1 MKKETIIDIL
11 ICVLM
16 TCICL
21 FSFFDSKIIVNISQD
36 ITFHINRFVGLANAF
51 EEGQILPKIYPYANN
66 GFGYATPLFYC
77 DLFLYPFAIL
87 YHFGLSAVWCY
98 KLCVLFYTTLGNIF
112 IYLIFKK
119 ETNNRKLSLFA
130 SFLYLTCSYHLL
142 NIFIRGALGEILAM
156 TFVPLV
162 LYAIYRI
169 LVKHED
175 CFVFLGI
182 SFSLLVQ
189 SHLISSLLY
198 GIFFFCMIVVFL
210 IMNRKDFSLIKKTII
225 TIIKGTIIALLLC
238 VWYLLPMFEQMH
250 SQTFW
255 LSVNSQY
262 NNINT
267 TIQPVSDLIRSSSYK
282 FIPGIGIVLVLFN
295 ILYLLVKKN
304 KYITIII
311 IYILFMYL
319 IIFGLIP
326 GTILNVV
333 QFYFRFYIVIFPLS
347 IIVMLYVLSGLKHKN
362 ILIVFSILILFTNAV
377 VTNIKMMNDG
387 EYYLSNNATINEVN
401 SITSYKY
408 NLDYNHDE
416 LGGAE
421 YLPYTGY
428 MDYNNDSLAIKCVD
442 KNDQV
447 VDYVYEYDRH
457 FSQIEFTCDNE
468 RDLELLLPLSYYKG
482 YKAYELIDD
491 KYVPI
496 DITYSPVYKTVLI
509 FGKEGEHTYKVLYDG
524 TVVQKATLIMSGVS
538 LLGFIIYGVYK
549 IKNKLGYNRKTGGN
563 NYE

>member
-1 MKKETIIDIL
+1 MKKERTIDIL
-11 ICVLM
+11 ICILM
-16 TCICL
+16 TCVCL

-36 ITFHINRFVGLANAF
+36 ITFHINRFVGLANAL

-119 ETNNRKLSLFA
+119 ETNNRKLSLLA

-169 LVKHED
+169 LIKHEE
-175 CFVFLGI
+175 CFIFLGI

-238 VWYLLPMFEQMH
+238 AWYLLPMFEQMH

-282 FIPGIGIVLVLFN
+282 FIPGVGIVFVLFN
-295 ILYLLVKKN
+295 ILYLLAKKN

-333 QFYFRFYIVIFPLS
+333 QFYFRLYIVIFPLS
-347 IIVMLYVLSGLKHKN
+347 IIVMLYVLSEFKYQN
-362 ILIVFSILILFTNAV
+362 ILIAISILMLFGNVV

-447 VDYVYEYDRH
+447 VDYVYEYDRY
-457 FSQIEFTCDNE
+457 FSQITFTCNNE

-491 KYVPI
+491 KYIPI

-509 FGKEGEHTYKVLYDG
+509 FGKEGEHTYKVLYEG
-524 TVVQKATLIMSGVS
+524 TVVQNTTLIVSGVS
-538 LLGFIIYGVYK
+538 LLGLIIYGVYK
-549 IKNKLGYNRKTGGN
+549 RKNKLGYNRKTGGN

>member
-119 ETNNRKLSLFA
+119 ETNNRKVSLFA

-156 TFVPLV
+156 TFAPLV

-175 CFVFLGI
+175 CFIFLGI

-198 GIFFFCMIVVFL
+198 GIFFFCMIAVFL

-362 ILIVFSILILFTNAV
+362 ILIVFSILMLFTNVV

-457 FSQIEFTCDNE
+457 FSQITFTCNNE

-491 KYVPI
+491 KYIPI

-509 FGKEGEHTYKVLYDG
+509 FGKEGEHTYKVLYEG
-524 TVVQKATLIMSGVS
+524 TVVQNTTLIVSGVS
-538 LLGFIIYGVYK
+538 LLGLIIYGV
-549 IKNKLGYNRKTGGN
+549 
-563 NYE
+563 